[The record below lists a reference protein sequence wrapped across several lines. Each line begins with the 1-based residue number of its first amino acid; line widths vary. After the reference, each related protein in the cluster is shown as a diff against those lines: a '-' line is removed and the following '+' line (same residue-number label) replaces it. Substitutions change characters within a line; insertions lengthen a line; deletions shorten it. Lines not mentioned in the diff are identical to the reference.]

1 MIPYVPI
8 AAGLTIV
15 LGALLVVRQRRRR
28 ASHARRRE
36 GGGTRDAGLPEKLA
50 SRSILTRNA
59 VERSIAGG
67 APPTPWML
75 RREDRDAIAEIESYF
90 ARAIPNPDD
99 RPFIEESLGFGG
111 PQLELKVPI
120 ISSKRAVAVIFR
132 SWDPTA
138 NVLESNLYFAG
149 RVNSRLAAIAS
160 KAGFERTVFSD
171 RHATV
176 FRNQRGA
183 AQQRSA

>member
-59 VERSIAGG
+59 VDRSIAGG

-120 ISSKRAVAVIFR
+120 IRSQRAVAVFSR
-132 SWDPTA
+132 ACGRTA
-138 NVLESNLYFAG
+138 TVLASDLNFAG
-149 RVNSRLAAIAS
+149 R
-160 KAGFERTVFSD
+160 T
-171 RHATV
+171 H
-176 FRNQRGA
+176 
-183 AQQRSA
+183 RS